1 VGNSTAI
8 AGRHE
13 RKDTVNRKALITFV
27 LGATLVIAP
36 AARAGGLMPDG
47 GGSGSAKG
55 VVLHTDVLGGNGNA
69 VSSSTLTTRPYGMN
83 EATYQAVLSRGKGF
97 NLRPAILGGHGGVSA
112 GSGRQPAA
120 TPSTGAWRSRHR
132 CWARPAGRGG
142 AGAPPAQVAPHSF

>member
-8 AGRHE
+8 EVGTTE
-13 RKDTVNRKALITFV
+13 RDTVKRKALITLI

-69 VSSSTLTTRPYGMN
+69 VSSSVLTTRPYGMN
-83 EATYQAVLSRGKGF
+83 EATYQAVLSRGKAF
-97 NLRPAILGGHGGVSA
+97 SLRPDILGGHAGVSA
-112 GSGRQPAA
+112 GTTATGGDSFNWGVAIPA
-120 TPSTGAWRSRHR
+120 SLLGAMLLAAAALALTRRR
-132 CWARPAGRGG
+132 YR
-142 AGAPPAQVAPHSF
+142 VSF